1 MQKNFF
7 ISVIV
12 PVYNAE
18 KYIGRCL
25 RSLKNQS
32 ISSNLFEIIVVDD
45 CSMDKSLNEVKK
57 QKNSRIRVIK
67 NKNNLSLPKSLN
79 VGIKSAKG
87 SFIVRVDADD
97 WVQEDF

>member
-1 MQKNFF
+1 ML
-7 ISVIV
+7 
-12 PVYNAE
+12 
-18 KYIGRCL
+18 L

-67 NKNNLSLPKSLN
+67 NKKTILAYQNL
-79 VGIKSAKG
+79 
-87 SFIVRVDADD
+87 
-97 WVQEDF
+97 